1 MADVYRYGKSFRQNW
16 WRDVMKS
23 FGGHYKI
30 NSKLIRII
38 KNMYKNCEAKINDG
52 WWLVWSKN
60 EC

>member
-1 MADVYRYGKSFRQNW
+1 MEKAFDKIDG
-16 WRDVMKS
+16 DVMKS